1 VRELFCSCQPLL
13 LPVAQQ
19 ISEHSARLLSPQ
31 STHKYGTSLPTAPMA
46 DTATSG
52 LPLCSPLLPVRHP
65 MAETRE
71 AQGETEE
78 PGSEGAQAF
87 FPLWKHSR
95 DEENPEG
102 AGHVCPRT
110 ASRDYR

>member
-1 VRELFCSCQPLL
+1 MGPQK
-13 LPVAQQ
+13 QG
-19 ISEHSARLLSPQ
+19 LSLSLQ
-31 STHKYGTSLPTAPMA
+31 STNINGTSLLTAPMA
-46 DTATSG
+46 DTPTSG
-52 LPLCSPLLPVRHP
+52 LPLCSPLLPVHHP

-87 FPLWKHSR
+87 FPLWKHSG

-102 AGHVCPRT
+102 TGHICPRT
-110 ASRDYR
+110 ASRDH